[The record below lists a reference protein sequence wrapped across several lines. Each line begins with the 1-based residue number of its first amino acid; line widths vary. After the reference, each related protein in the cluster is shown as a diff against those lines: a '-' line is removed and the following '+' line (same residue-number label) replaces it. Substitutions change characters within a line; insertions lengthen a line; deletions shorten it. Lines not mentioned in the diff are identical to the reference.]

1 MTITGNK
8 ITASEGKVLQR
19 ISDKWQT
26 GKSITLGK
34 SYYMYGQK
42 LDEPFQELPEHYEE
56 IDEVILDEE
65 GEVIVPKI
73 IPKSITMRQTR
84 LALLAQDKLTV
95 VETAIED
102 LNDPATT
109 IEWTCATVIERD
121 NPLVNSLCS
130 SLGMT
135 KDEVDDLFIYANT
148 L

>member
-1 MTITGNK
+1 MTIENNRL
-8 ITASEGKVLQR
+8 TASEGKVLQR
-19 ISDKWQT
+19 ISDKWLA

-34 SYYMYGQK
+34 TYYMYGQK

-65 GEVIVPKI
+65 GEVIIPKI

-84 LALLAQDKLTV
+84 LALLAQGKLTA

-109 IEWTCATVIERD
+109 IEWMCATLIERS
-121 NPLVNSLCS
+121 NPLVGSLCEG
-130 SLGMT
+130 LGMS
-135 KDEVDDLFIYANT
+135 KDDVDDLFIYANT